1 MLKKLSVKN
10 FALIKD
16 IEVDFDL
23 KFTSITGQTGA
34 GKSILLDA
42 LFLLFGKRSEKHMI
56 RLGFEEAI
64 VEGVFLIH
72 ENIASENEIAREI
85 TIRRKIDRHAKNEI
99 TLNDQSISLMM
110 LKKIMDKVGIIQ
122 TQNDLFKLLDESK
135 YVSFI
140 DVLDPEIAYLKQQYL
155 TKLSFYQDSQKEL
168 NQLMSDQKKAFEF
181 NDLLLY
187 QLNEIRS
194 LALQIDEKKELQIEF
209 DKLKNFD
216 QIYQTFHEA
225 KALFESGVLDELAN
239 LEYNLSKIAY
249 IDQEYLKYSDVIK
262 ESYYNIEDV
271 KSDIYRAIEMLDFD
285 QNRFD
290 YILQRMVEIEK
301 LEKKY
306 HKEGNELLKHLNDLE
321 KEYEKFNDYDGYII
335 KQQLILNQL
344 KQETYNRGIA
354 ISKKRNKAAKLLQ
367 KELVSILK
375 NLSLEHTKFEIVMT
389 QKPLENVVFK
399 DDGID
404 EVEFLVSFNE
414 GEIPLAFTKV
424 ASGGERARFMYALRS
439 VEAVFNEY
447 SMIVFDEVD
456 TGISGR
462 VAGQM
467 ASHMK
472 DLSEKMQLITI
483 THLPQVAA
491 KSAFQLQIS
500 KEKKANRMET
510 TVLPL
515 DFESRV
521 SVIASM
527 LSDEEVSPYAIEQ
540 AKALLKK

>member
-1 MLKKLSVKN
+1 
-10 FALIKD
+10 
-16 IEVDFDL
+16 
-23 KFTSITGQTGA
+23 
-34 GKSILLDA
+34 
-42 LFLLFGKRSEKHMI
+42 
-56 RLGFEEAI
+56 
-64 VEGVFLIH
+64 
-72 ENIASENEIAREI
+72 
-85 TIRRKIDRHAKNEI
+85 
-99 TLNDQSISLMM
+99 
-110 LKKIMDKVGIIQ
+110 
-122 TQNDLFKLLDESK
+122 
-135 YVSFI
+135 
-140 DVLDPEIAYLKQQYL
+140 
-155 TKLSFYQDSQKEL
+155 
-168 NQLMSDQKKAFEF
+168 MSDQKKAFEF

-375 NLSLEHTKFEIVMT
+375 KFKLRTYKSLK
-389 QKPLENVVFK
+389 L
-399 DDGID
+399 
-404 EVEFLVSFNE
+404 
-414 GEIPLAFTKV
+414 
-424 ASGGERARFMYALRS
+424 
-439 VEAVFNEY
+439 
-447 SMIVFDEVD
+447 
-456 TGISGR
+456 
-462 VAGQM
+462 
-467 ASHMK
+467 
-472 DLSEKMQLITI
+472 
-483 THLPQVAA
+483 
-491 KSAFQLQIS
+491 
-500 KEKKANRMET
+500 
-510 TVLPL
+510 
-515 DFESRV
+515 
-521 SVIASM
+521 
-527 LSDEEVSPYAIEQ
+527 
-540 AKALLKK
+540 